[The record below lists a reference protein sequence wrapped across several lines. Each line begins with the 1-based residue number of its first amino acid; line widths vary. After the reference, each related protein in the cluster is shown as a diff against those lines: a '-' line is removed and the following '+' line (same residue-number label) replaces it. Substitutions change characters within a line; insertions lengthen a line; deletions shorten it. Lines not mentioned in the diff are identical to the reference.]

1 MKTGNYFNTLL
12 SGLERFIFMAIDVSG
27 VVFYLRTQ
35 LGTEKT
41 GMLPKCEL
49 DPETTGDI
57 AFCSL
62 LPK

>member
-1 MKTGNYFNTLL
+1 
-12 SGLERFIFMAIDVSG
+12 MAIDVSG

-35 LGTEKT
+35 LGAEKT
-41 GMLPKCEL
+41 GMLPKCES